1 MRVVNSKFS
10 RFIFLVSIL
19 FAIAIVFQ
27 CFVLGANETEQI
39 EEEII
44 VDLGNPTLTQ
54 EEQEV
59 LDLINAE
66 REKQGLGKLQVYNEL
81 QRVAKL
87 KAEDI
92 INNSYFSHTSP
103 VLGTP
108 FEMLKNEGIQY
119 KYAGENLAGN
129 ETGIKAVDA
138 WMNSQ
143 AHKDNILDTDYEYT
157 GICVVDSEIY
167 GKVYVQLF
175 MGV

>member
-10 RFIFLVSIL
+10 RFIFYVSIL
-19 FAIAIVFQ
+19 FCIGLVFQ
-27 CFVLGANETEQI
+27 CFVFAKEISEEQVI
-39 EEEII
+39 NTDNTVLSE
-44 VDLGNPTLTQ
+44 

-59 LDLINAE
+59 LNLINEE
-66 REKQGLGKLQVYNEL
+66 RHKQGLSELKAYGEL
-81 QRVAKL
+81 QKVAKL

-92 INNSYFSHTSP
+92 VNNKYFSHTSP
-103 VLGTP
+103 TYGSP
-108 FEMLKNEGIQY
+108 FEMLKTEGIKY

-129 ETGIKAVDA
+129 ENGIKAVNA

-143 AHKDNILDTDYEYT
+143 AHKDNILDEDYEYT